1 MAFPRTNKTK
11 KKRGPRITDLRAR
24 VRRYAHHAAP
34 EPPLLE
40 PISLAPI
47 PHQTVDDVKAI
58 GQEILATLIAS
69 LNYSL
74 LPYFFIP
81 DLRIATQDYVVNKHK
96 SGNCAFFANKVVHA
110 LHKQGLQGILIPA
123 TLPPSL
129 LQPGYPEYA
138 HVSVLIPLDTH
149 LVLLEPAYFIIDP
162 ICVPRDGSAVDV
174 PVPSFETTWTY
185 RYSKEDNKILV
196 SEGGTPQFYYLLQ
209 RILNPSESISYPVT
223 IRNQRPPIVTFDPI
237 RNCKIAHLSVRLDKR
252 VLEGYH
258 ESLGW
263 FDPLEFAS
271 ILALPTERAQLK
283 RLADW
288 PGTSDDVCK
297 ALGWSPTDL
306 RKKLLAIVLQS
317 SE

>member
-1 MAFPRTNKTK
+1 MAIPRTNKTK
-11 KKRGPRITDLRAR
+11 KKRGPSIQGLRKLFR
-24 VRRYAHHAAP
+24 QYSDHATP

-40 PISLAPI
+40 PISGAPI
-47 PHQTVDDVKAI
+47 TNRTVDDVKAV

-81 DLRIATQDYVVNKHK
+81 DLRIESQDYVVNKYK

-110 LHKQGLQGILIPA
+110 LHKHGLQSILIPA
-123 TLPPSL
+123 TLPPIL
-129 LQPGYPEYA
+129 IQPGYPEYA
-138 HVSVLIPLDTH
+138 HVSVVIPLDTH

-174 PVPSFETTWTY
+174 PVPSFETTWSY
-185 RYSKEDNKILV
+185 RYSKEDNTIQV
-196 SEGGTPQFYYLLQ
+196 SEGGSPLFYYLLQ
-209 RILNPSESISYPVT
+209 RILNPSQSISYPVT

-263 FDPLEFAS
+263 FDPLDFAS
-271 ILALPTERAQLK
+271 LALPTERAQLN
-283 RLADW
+283 RLAEW
-288 PGTSDDVCK
+288 PGASDDVCK

-306 RKKLLAIVLQS
+306 RKKLVAIIS
-317 SE
+317 A

>member
-1 MAFPRTNKTK
+1 MAIPRTNKTK
-11 KKRGPRITDLRAR
+11 KRRGTSVQDLRNLY
-24 VRRYAHHAAP
+24 RRYSQRNP
-34 EPPLLE
+34 EAPLLE
-40 PISLAPI
+40 PISLAPMT
-47 PHQTVDDVKAI
+47 HRSVDDVKAI

-81 DLRIATQDYVVNKHK
+81 DLRIGSQDYVVNKHK

-110 LHKQGLQGILIPA
+110 LHKHGLPSLQIPA

-129 LQPGYPEYA
+129 LQPGYPEYS
-138 HVSVLIPLDTH
+138 HVSVVVPLDTH

-162 ICVPRDGSAVDV
+162 ICVPRDGSAIDV
-174 PVPSFETTWTY
+174 PVPSFETTWSY
-185 RYSKEDNKILV
+185 RYSQEDNKILV
-196 SEGGTPQFYYLLQ
+196 SEGGAPQFFYMLQ
-209 RILNPSESISYPVT
+209 RILNPSQSISYPVT
-223 IRNQRPPIVTFDPI
+223 IHNQRPPIVKFDPI

-263 FDPLEFAS
+263 FDPLDFAS
-271 ILALPTERAQLK
+271 LALPTERAQLK
-283 RLADW
+283 RLAEW
-288 PGTSDDVCK
+288 PGASDDVCQ

-306 RKKLLAIVLQS
+306 RKKLVAMISV
-317 SE
+317 